1 MADLSAVLRKT
12 IDGLP
17 RATPSMRAKVYE
29 KARAAI
35 SRQIDTANPPLADEV
50 VTARRHALESAITQ
64 TEAYY
69 SAIDAGGDAPAPQP
83 VRDEALAPPPPR
95 SEPPRAPAPQ
105 DEIPAPR
112 AAPPVQ
118 AAPPTPPR
126 ATPRPPE
133 RERVEPSIGDQR
145 APSPS
150 PVGRTERSLPPVV
163 PVGIEPRDLPD
174 PVEAPFPTSRP
185 AVRERRDTS
194 RLEPPRI
201 GSTEP
206 DVGLDEGAIPAADVR
221 APRQPNG
228 ARRAKKSSG
237 SRSPVLVGLAVIL
250 FAGAATAAYVYLD
263 DIRSALNISGSSTVA
278 STDTPAATDEAGT
291 DEPDAAEGEEGAEGA
306 TAPAGET
313 PAATA
318 APKRRFTQRLLP
330 DGTEVDEGP
339 APVVA
344 NAFDEGTNVAA
355 ASPPTAETQPSA
367 MSPTP
372 GAAGT
377 TAPAADAAPAA
388 TPPAQTAAV
397 QPTQPGSATAPAV
410 AQKAVFYEE
419 RSETEA
425 GTQRAGNVVWSV
437 VNEPP
442 ADGQP
447 AEPAIRAVADVPE
460 ENIKLTLT
468 IRRNTDATLPAS
480 HVIELMFDTPADF
493 PGGSIANVQRLAL
506 KPTEQ
511 ARGEPLTGVA
521 GKISDGFFIIALN
534 NLSEAV
540 TANLDLLGRE
550 QWIDIPIAY
559 ATGRRAL
566 MSIEKGIPGDRVFKQ
581 AMDAWAGK
589 T

>member
-35 SRQIDTANPPLADEV
+35 ARQIDTANPPLADEV
-50 VTARRHALESAITQ
+50 VAARRNALENAITQ
-64 TEAYY
+64 TESYY
-69 SAIDAGGDAPAPQP
+69 SSIDVDAAASAPAMEASQPPERPREQPAPTPRDEQPAPRPPAPQ
-83 VRDEALAPPPPR
+83 
-95 SEPPRAPAPQ
+95 S
-105 DEIPAPR
+105 
-112 AAPPVQ
+112 
-118 AAPPTPPR
+118 PPR

-133 RERVEPSIGDQR
+133 RPRIEPSLGAATTPPPPIMSPAIAPERGEQR
-145 APSPS
+145 A
-150 PVGRTERSLPPVV
+150 TPPVV

-174 PVEAPFPTSRP
+174 PVEAPFPTGG
-185 AVRERRDTS
+185 AGERLGSAAS
-194 RLEPPRI
+194 RLAPQRI
-201 GSTEP
+201 EATEP
-206 DVGLDEGAIPAADVR
+206 DAGLDEGAIPAADLR

-263 DIRSALNISGSSTVA
+263 DIRLALNISGTSSVA
-278 STDTPAATDEAGT
+278 TDGSSPATGTPATTDET
-291 DEPDAAEGEEGAEGA
+291 AAPEEEEGTQTA
-306 TAPAGET
+306 TAPA
-313 PAATA
+313 AATET
-318 APKRRFTQRLLP
+318 PKRRFTQRLLP

-339 APVVA
+339 AATVA

-367 MSPTP
+367 MSSD
-372 GAAGT
+372 GDAAATGT
-377 TAPAADAAPAA
+377 SPPQPPAAQ
-388 TPPAQTAAV
+388 PPAETAAV
-397 QPTQPGSATAPAV
+397 QQPPPSSATAPAV

-419 RSETEA
+419 RSETEV

-442 ADGQP
+442 ADGQQP
-447 AEPAIRAVADVPE
+447 EPAIRAVADVPE
-460 ENIKLTLT
+460 ENIRLTLT

-480 HVIELMFDTPADF
+480 HVIELMFDTPPDF

-540 TANLDLLGRE
+540 TANLNLLSRE

-581 AMDAWAGK
+581 AIDAWANK